1 MKDYTITLNNTA
13 IVFSVDE
20 DWLAKAK
27 INPLEDINEQIYNL
41 ALADPEHSG
50 VVTDND
56 KMNQTIEDVKKLV
69 VKTKEI
75 NSDKNSDIRIL
86 VEKPGVY
93 AVKFAGQ
100 IYAGNLSLK
109 EADLAITKIK
119 AYLEHQNLI
128 KVRIFEAEGK
138 TALQRAMDLEA
149 WIANNAHKVISVADS
164 GKAYSLVYIAKGSA
178 KSCNDYDSDYDS
190 DF

>member
-41 ALADPEHSG
+41 ALADPERSG

-56 KMNQTIEDVKKLV
+56 KMNQTIDDVKKLV
-69 VKTKEI
+69 VRAKEI
-75 NSDKNSDIRIL
+75 NSEKNSDIRIL
-86 VEKPGVY
+86 VEKPSVY

-119 AYLEHQNLI
+119 AYLDHQNMI

-138 TALQRAMDLEA
+138 TSLQRAMDLEA

-164 GKAYSLVYIAKGSA
+164 GKSYTLIYIAKGSA
-178 KSCNDYDSDYDS
+178 KSCSNNDYNDDCE
-190 DF
+190 F